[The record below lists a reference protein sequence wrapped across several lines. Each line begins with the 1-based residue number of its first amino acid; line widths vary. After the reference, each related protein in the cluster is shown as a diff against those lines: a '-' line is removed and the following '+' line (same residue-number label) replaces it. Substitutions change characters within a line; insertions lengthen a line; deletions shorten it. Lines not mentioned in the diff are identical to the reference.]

1 MADEYAHFKPLFRSE
16 DRPIKLGYLVENR
29 DPQPFTLA
37 LEDMASLFVLGDRAV
52 DIYYSL
58 LLQLCDEHHVPV
70 LVLTGRDSEGYEEQI
85 CETRFWQLD
94 TARDHISLNLLD
106 IGETAH
112 AIDHVAVLVDILN
125 DLHPLSNAAQ
135 NLLHIVIW
143 QTLLATPKPCF
154 RGLQSVLARYRQQDG
169 SYQELCRLFA
179 SLPDSMTASSYD
191 NVSLGRLRRTP
202 TIITARAMD
211 QGQFTINMLLLKLLA
226 CSCTRLPAIF
236 LVNPPPLNKQLF
248 HWLCVSYAEAGSPLV
263 LFDSYD
269 GLSSEGASCAQ
280 SLILTAPRDASSS
293 PRCNGL
299 TEEELGHLQACR
311 DQVAVKLR
319 DQHATRFVTIF

>member
-1 MADEYAHFKPLFRSE
+1 MADEPTHFKPLFFPE
-16 DRPIKLGYLVENR
+16 DKSIKLGYLVDNR
-29 DPQPFTLA
+29 AAQPFTLA
-37 LEDMASLFVLGDRAV
+37 PEDMTSLFVLGDRAV

-70 LVLTGRDSEGYEEQI
+70 LILTGRDSEGYEEQI

-94 TARDHISLNLLD
+94 TARDHISLNVFD

-112 AIDHVAVLVDILN
+112 ATDHVAVLVDILN

-135 NLLHIVIW
+135 NLLHIVVW
-143 QTLLATPKPCF
+143 QTLLATQKACF
-154 RGLQSVLARYRQQDG
+154 RSLQSVLARYRQQGG

-179 SLPDSMTASSYD
+179 SLPGSVTESTYD
-191 NVSLGRLRRTP
+191 NVSLRRLGRTP
-202 TIITARAMD
+202 TIITARAVD
-211 QGQFTINMLLLKLLA
+211 QGQLAVNMLLLKLLA
-226 CSCTRLPAIF
+226 GSDNRLPAIF

-248 HWLCVSYAEAGSPLV
+248 HWLCSSYAEAGSPLV

-269 GLSSEGASCAQ
+269 SISAEEANCARN
-280 SLILTAPRDASSS
+280 LILTAPRDASRS
-293 PRCNGL
+293 PLCNGL
-299 TEEELGHLQACR
+299 TEEELSYLQACR

-319 DQHATRFVTIF
+319 DEHATRFVTIF

>member
-1 MADEYAHFKPLFRSE
+1 MADESTHFKPLFLPE
-16 DRPIKLGYLVENR
+16 DRPIKLGYLVGNQ
-29 DPQPFTLA
+29 DAQPFTLA
-37 LEDMASLFVLGDRAV
+37 LEDLTSLFVLGDRAV

-94 TARDHISLNLLD
+94 TARDHISLNPFD

-112 AIDHVAVLVDILN
+112 ATDHVAVLVDILN

-143 QTLLATPKPCF
+143 QTLLTTPKACF
-154 RGLQSVLARYRQQDG
+154 HGLQSVLARYRQDG
-169 SYQELCRLFA
+169 SYKELCRLFA
-179 SLPDSMTASSYD
+179 SLPNCVTGSTYD
-191 NVSLGRLRRTP
+191 NVSLGRLSRTP
-202 TIITARAMD
+202 AIVTARAVD
-211 QGQFTINMLLLKLLA
+211 QGQFTINILLLKLLA
-226 CSCTRLPAIF
+226 GSGDRLPAIF
-236 LVNPPPLNKQLF
+236 LVNPPSLNKQLF
-248 HWLCVSYAEAGSPLV
+248 RWLCGSYAAAGSPLV
-263 LFDSYD
+263 LFNSYD
-269 GLSSEGASCAQ
+269 SLSSEEANYAR

-293 PRCNGL
+293 PQCNGL
-299 TEEELGHLQACR
+299 TEEELNYLQACR

-319 DQHATRFVTIF
+319 DEHATRFVTIF

>member
-1 MADEYAHFKPLFRSE
+1 MPDESTRFKPLFRPK
-16 DRPIKLGYLVENR
+16 DRPIKLGYLVENQ
-29 DPQPFTLA
+29 DAQPFTLA
-37 LEDMASLFVLGDRAV
+37 LEDMTSLFVLGDRAV
-52 DIYYSL
+52 DIYYCL

-94 TARDHISLNLLD
+94 TARDYISLNLFD

-112 AIDHVAVLVDILN
+112 ATDHVAVLVDILN

-143 QTLLATPKPCF
+143 QTLLAPSKACF
-154 RGLQSVLARYRQQDG
+154 HGLQSVLAHYRQDG
-169 SYQELCRLFA
+169 SYKELCRLFA
-179 SLPDSMTASSYD
+179 SLPGSVTGSTYD
-191 NVSLGRLRRTP
+191 NVSLARLSRTS
-202 TIITARAMD
+202 TIVTARAVD
-211 QGQFTINMLLLKLLA
+211 QGQFAINMLLLKLLA
-226 CSCTRLPAIF
+226 GSGDRLPAIF
-236 LVNPPPLNKQLF
+236 LVNPPPLNKQLLR
-248 HWLCVSYAEAGSPLV
+248 WLCSSYAEAGRPLV

-269 GLSSEGASCAQ
+269 SLSSQEADQAR

-293 PRCNGL
+293 SLCNGL
-299 TEEELGHLQACR
+299 SREELSYLQACR

-319 DQHATRFVTIF
+319 GEQPTRFVSIF